1 MNIILLGPQ
10 GSGKGTQGEMISEK
24 FNLYYFESG
33 DFLRNL
39 AKSDPEIDHI
49 INEVGSLYPEDKMFR
64 LVKDHFEGIN
74 RFDNIV
80 FDGYPRS
87 VKQYD
92 LLKNLLSEHG
102 TSVTV
107 AFALEIPEEETIRR
121 LSNRR
126 MDPKTHEIY
135 NLITNPPGSNVNLD
149 TLVQREDD
157 TEPIIRK
164 RLATYRQA
172 TEPLVEKLKL
182 EGKLIEIDGTK
193 HIDVIFSQ
201 ISEKITSFL

>member
-49 INEVGSLYPEDKMFR
+49 INEVGALYPEDKMFR

-74 RFDNIV
+74 RFDDIV

-87 VKQYD
+87 VLQYD
-92 LLKNLLSEHG
+92 LLKKLLTEHG
-102 TSVTV
+102 TSITV

-126 MDPKTHEIY
+126 MDSKTHEIY
-135 NLITNPPGSNVNLD
+135 NLITNPPGPDVNID